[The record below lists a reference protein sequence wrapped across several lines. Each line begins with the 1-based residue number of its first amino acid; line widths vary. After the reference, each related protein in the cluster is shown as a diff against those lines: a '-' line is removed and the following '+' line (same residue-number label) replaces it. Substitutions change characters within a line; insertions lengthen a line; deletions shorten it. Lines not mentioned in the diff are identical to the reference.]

1 MVMKHKLAMLCLLIL
16 SFAGCKGE
24 QQKKIKISLE
34 FTGGSGK
41 KVVIQELGTSKSTPI
56 DSVNLDENGKGSLNL
71 QVDEPHFYRLLAS
84 QDNFLVVI
92 LSNQD
97 KQVTI
102 KGKYDALAPSYTITG
117 SAESELLRSTSAML
131 QKNYMKADS
140 MQKVYSE
147 YKNKG
152 DETAASA
159 VEADYLKM
167 SSEENTTLKALIDKS
182 PSSFVALAMLER
194 LDKDKDLAY
203 IEKVASAFSKKY
215 PLSDYTKS
223 LQSMV
228 ADSKLLNKGSV
239 PPDIKLNSPEGKE
252 IALSSL
258 KGKVVLLDF
267 WASWCR
273 PCRMENPNVV
283 NIYNKFNDKGF
294 TVYSVS
300 LDKTKEAWV
309 EAIQKDGL
317 VWPNHVSDLGFWSS
331 SVVKLY
337 KIEGIPMTFVLDREG
352 KIVAKNL
359 RGKELEDCIAGL
371 INP

>member
-1 MVMKHKLAMLCLLIL
+1 MMMKQKFAILCLFLI
-16 SFAGCKGE
+16 SFYGCNGE
-24 QQKKIKISLE
+24 QQKKQKIS
-34 FTGGSGK
+34 FDFMGGSGK
-41 KVVIQELGTSKSTPI
+41 KVVLYELGTSKATPV
-56 DSVNLDENGKGSLNL
+56 DSINLDANGKGLINI
-71 QVDEPHFYRLLAS
+71 QVDEPHFYRLSAS
-84 QDNFLVVI
+84 QDNFLVMI

-97 KQVTI
+97 KQVFI
-102 KGKYDALAPSYTITG
+102 KGKYDAMASTYTISG

-140 MQKVYSE
+140 MQKAYSE

-152 DETAASA
+152 DEAAASS
-159 VEADYLKM
+159 VEGEYMKM
-167 SSEENTTLKALIDKS
+167 AKEENTALKTLIDQS
-182 PSSFVALAMLER
+182 PASFVALAMLER
-194 LDKDKDLAY
+194 LDKDKDMAY
-203 IEKVASAFSKKY
+203 IEKVASAFLKKY
-215 PLSDYTKS
+215 PQSDYTKS

-228 ADSKLLNKGSV
+228 ANSKLLSKGSI
-239 PPDIKLNSPEGKE
+239 PPDIKLSSPEGKE

-283 NIYNKFNDKGF
+283 NIYNKFNEKGF

-300 LDKTKEAWV
+300 LDKSKDAWA

-317 VWPNHVSDLGFWSS
+317 AWPNHVSDLGFWSS